1 MFEAAQVITNSMIK
15 FDRYALQ
22 FSSSSHLRV
31 FSSTLVVLLFFTA
44 CSLIPPVQEMS
55 NARQS
60 LQSAKDVGAEDIDSK
75 RFSKAKQLL
84 DLASEK
90 MDSGEYTEA
99 RNLALEA
106 RSIAIKARQVSVTKK

>member
-1 MFEAAQVITNSMIK
+1 MIK
-15 FDRYALQ
+15 FDRNALQ
-22 FSSSSHLRV
+22 FNSSKYLRV
-31 FSSTLVVLLFFTA
+31 FSSLLAVLLLFTA

-60 LQSAKDVGAEDIDSK
+60 VQSAKDAGAEDVDSK

-106 RSIAIKARQVSVTKK
+106 RSIAIKARQVAVTKK

>member
-1 MFEAAQVITNSMIK
+1 MIK
-15 FDRYALQ
+15 FDRNALQ
-22 FSSSSHLRV
+22 SSSFKHLSV
-31 FSSTLVVLLFFTA
+31 FSSLLAILLFFTA
-44 CSLIPPVQEMS
+44 CSLLPPIQEMS

-60 LQSAKDVGAEDIDSK
+60 LQSAKDVGAQDHDSK

-90 MDSGEYTEA
+90 MDAGEYVEA

-106 RSIAIKARQVSVTKK
+106 RSIAIKARQVTVTKK

>member
-1 MFEAAQVITNSMIK
+1 MIK

-22 FSSSSHLRV
+22 FNSSKYLRV
-31 FSSTLVVLLFFTA
+31 FSSLLAVLLFCTA

-60 LQSAKDVGAEDIDSK
+60 LQSAKDVGAQDHDPK

-90 MDSGEYTEA
+90 MDAGEYVEA

-106 RSIAIKARQVSVTKK
+106 RSIAIKARQVTVTKK

>member
-1 MFEAAQVITNSMIK
+1 MITDSMIK
-15 FDRYALQ
+15 FDRNALQ
-22 FSSSSHLRV
+22 FNSSKYLRV
-31 FSSTLVVLLFFTA
+31 FSSLFAVLLFFTA

-60 LQSAKDVGAEDIDSK
+60 LQSAKDVGAQDHDSK
-75 RFSKAKQLL
+75 RFSRAKRLL

-90 MDSGEYTEA
+90 MDAGEYAEA

>member
-1 MFEAAQVITNSMIK
+1 MIK
-15 FDRYALQ
+15 FDLNALQ
-22 FSSSSHLRV
+22 SSPFKHLRV
-31 FSSTLVVLLFFTA
+31 FSSLLAVLLFFTA
-44 CSLIPPVQEMS
+44 CSLIPPIQEMS

-60 LQSAKDVGAEDIDSK
+60 VQSAKDAGAEDVDSK

-90 MDSGEYTEA
+90 MDSGEYIEA

-106 RSIAIKARQVSVTKK
+106 RSIAIKARQATVTKK